1 MYPLAL
7 IKATQR
13 PSLLECRE
21 INMRS
26 CCTIQGNVGFT
37 LCCGERVTTL
47 GEDLHQIL
55 GEDPAKSRRR
65 MAPIPANKVIALCD
79 GLERC
84 VMDAT
89 ALLANEVWL
98 EKHLKAMEA
107 LATNGVKIQK

>member
-1 MYPLAL
+1 
-7 IKATQR
+7 
-13 PSLLECRE
+13 
-21 INMRS
+21 
-26 CCTIQGNVGFT
+26 
-37 LCCGERVTTL
+37 
-47 GEDLHQIL
+47 
-55 GEDPAKSRRR
+55 

-107 LATNGVKIQK
+107 LATNGDDVSIRKLLSLLLVGYLRCLLHLGVKIQKQCREASP